1 MATTELVNPFR
12 EGLREDRAT
21 RPVQLVVFGASG
33 DLAKRKLAPAIYN
46 LAQADLLPEN
56 FCVVGFARSE
66 MSDEEFRELL
76 RTSVAASSEVR
87 VRDDHVLEEL
97 ANRCRYV
104 SGSFDDAA
112 SYAALRDVLAED
124 DAKYGTI
131 GNRIFYI
138 STPASLFGV
147 IVEQLHDAGLTGGDG
162 KASESVRIIVEKPF
176 GRDLASAK
184 ALNDQMLRYL
194 NEDQIYRIDH
204 YLGKETV
211 QNILVLRF
219 ANGIFE
225 PIWDRNYVDSVQ
237 ITVAESLGI
246 EGRGAFYEETGV
258 VRDILQNH
266 GLQLLSLVGME
277 PPTMFDAR
285 DFRDEKV
292 RVIEAIRP
300 IDVKEAVRGQY
311 GPGFVNGQPVVGYR
325 EEQSVAPGSMVPTY
339 AALRLFVDN
348 WRWAGVPFY
357 LRSGKR
363 LPKRVTE
370 IAIQFKEA
378 PHLPFRKSQIE
389 QAEGNVLA
397 LRIQPDEGVTLKL
410 EAKVPG
416 PSMRIRSVAMDFSYG
431 ATFGAEDA
439 SPYER
444 LILDCMKG
452 DQTLFDRADGVE
464 AAWALVDPLL
474 QAWDADRSIVFP
486 NYAAGS
492 WGPKEAEDL
501 IARDRRAWR
510 LP

>member
-1 MATTELVNPFR
+1 MATATVQNPFR

-21 RPVQLVVFGASG
+21 RPVQLVIFGASG
-33 DLAKRKLAPAIYN
+33 DLTCRKLLPAIYN
-46 LAQADLLPEN
+46 LAQAELLPEN
-56 FCVVGFARSE
+56 FCVVGFARSP
-66 MSDEEFRELL
+66 MTDEEFREQL
-76 RTSVAASSEVR
+76 RSSVAGSSEIR
-87 VRDDHVLEEL
+87 VRDEDVLEKL
-97 ANRCRYV
+97 AARCRYV
-104 SGSFDDAA
+104 TGTFDDASA
-112 SYAALRDVLAED
+112 FKRLGGVLTED
-124 DAKYGTI
+124 DLKYGTA

-138 STPASLFGV
+138 STPASLFGI
-147 IVEQLHDAGLTGGDG
+147 IVEQLHEAGLTGAGGSSD
-162 KASESVRIIVEKPF
+162 SVRIIVEKPF

-184 ALNDQMLRYL
+184 ALNDEMLKYL
-194 NEDQIYRIDH
+194 REDQIYRIDH

-277 PPTMFDAR
+277 PPTTFDAR

-300 IDVKEAVRGQY
+300 IDVKAAVRGQY
-311 GPGFVNGQPVVGYR
+311 GPGFANGQPVPGYR
-325 EEQSVAPGSMVPTY
+325 EEQNVAPNSMVPTY

-464 AAWALVDPLL
+464 AAWSLVDPLL
-474 QAWDADRSIVFP
+474 QAWEADRSIVFP

-501 IARDRRAWR
+501 IARDGRAWR

>member
-246 EGRGAFYEETGV
+246 ESRGAFYEETGV

-277 PPTMFDAR
+277 PPTTFDAR

-300 IDVKEAVRGQY
+300 IDVREAVRGQY
-311 GPGFVNGQPVVGYR
+311 GPGFVAGQPVHGYR
-325 EEQSVAPGSMVPTY
+325 EEPNVSPSSMVPTY

-464 AAWALVDPLL
+464 AAWSLVDPLL
-474 QAWDADRSIVFP
+474 QAWDHEPISFP
-486 NYAAGS
+486 NYPAGS
-492 WGPKEAEDL
+492 WGPKEADAL
-501 IARDRRAWR
+501 LARDGRAWR
-510 LP
+510 LL

>member
-1 MATTELVNPFR
+1 MVEVKIPNPFR

-21 RPVQLVVFGASG
+21 RPVQLVIFGASG
-33 DLAKRKLAPAIYN
+33 DLTCRKLLPAIYN

-56 FCVVGFARSE
+56 FCVVGFARSQ
-66 MSDEEFRELL
+66 MTDEEFREQL
-76 RTSVAASSEVR
+76 RRSVANSSEIR
-87 VRDDHVLEEL
+87 VRDKNVLEEL
-97 ANRCRYV
+97 ASRCRYV
-104 SGSFDDAA
+104 EGTFDDASA
-112 SYAALRDVLAED
+112 FKRLGGVLTED
-124 DAKYGTI
+124 DLKYGTA

-138 STPASLFGV
+138 STPASLFGI
-147 IVEQLHDAGLTGGDG
+147 IVEQLHEAGLTGDSGSAD
-162 KASESVRIIVEKPF
+162 SVRIIVEKPF

-184 ALNDQMLRYL
+184 ALNDEMLKYL
-194 NEDQIYRIDH
+194 REDQIYRIDH

-277 PPTMFDAR
+277 PPTTFDAR

-501 IARDRRAWR
+501 IARDGRAWR